1 MGGPVAEPLP
11 IAAGGEVD
19 AEPLGGA
26 RAILEQG
33 LIWSMYEPF
42 IDLKTGK
49 VVGYEALAR
58 FVRPDGVPVSPG
70 SLFALL
76 HADPQLLFAMEL
88 AVKRHQLA
96 HAPPGAELFVNLDPD
111 SWAAGGEGPDNPLLD
126 LLAAAPMP
134 LVIEAIENLDVGDA
148 MVSRGMI
155 AAARAR
161 GLRIAL
167 DDVGAANS
175 LLSFESLD
183 EAEVLKFDRTLL
195 RALGRPRRR
204 AVIQALTRMARET
217 GARTILEGV
226 ETPTDLQLAKEL
238 GVDWV
243 QGWFFE
249 EHAIRSPRPALAG
262 LEPAE
267 P

>member
-1 MGGPVAEPLP
+1 VAERMPM
-11 IAAGGEVD
+11 AESEDAEVD
-19 AEPLGGA
+19 PLGGA
-26 RAILEQG
+26 RAILEGG
-33 LIWSMYEPF
+33 LIWSLYEPF
-42 IDLKTGK
+42 IELRTGK

-58 FVRPDGVPVSPG
+58 FVRPDGIAVSPG
-70 SLFALL
+70 PLFALL
-76 HADPQLLFAMEL
+76 HSDPQLLFAVEL

-96 HAPPGAELFVNLDPD
+96 NAPPGFELFVNLDPD
-111 SWAAGGEGPDNPLLD
+111 SWAAGGEGIDNPLLD

-134 LVIEAIENLDVGDA
+134 LVVEVIENLDVADA
-148 MVSRGMI
+148 LVSRGMV

-175 LLSFESLD
+175 LLSFEALD

-195 RALGRPRRR
+195 RALARPRRR
-204 AVIQALTRMARET
+204 AVIQTLARLTRET
-217 GARTILEGV
+217 GGRSILEGV
-226 ETPTDLQLAKEL
+226 ESAADLKLAAEL

-243 QGWFFE
+243 QGWYF
-249 EHAIRSPRPALAG
+249 ADQAVKSPRPALMG
-262 LEPAE
+262 LDPGA

>member
-1 MGGPVAEPLP
+1 VAERRP
-11 IAAGGEVD
+11 IAPGGEVEID
-19 AEPLGGA
+19 PLGGA
-26 RAILEQG
+26 RAILAGG

-49 VVGYEALAR
+49 VAGYEALAR
-58 FVRPDGVPVSPG
+58 FVRPDGVAVSPG

-76 HADPQLLFAMEL
+76 HTDPQLLFEVEL

-111 SWAAGGEGPDNPLLD
+111 SWAAAGEGDDNPLLD

-134 LVIEAIENLDVGDA
+134 LVVEVIENLDVGDA
-148 MVSRGMI
+148 LVSRGMV

-175 LLSFESLD
+175 LLSFEALD

-195 RALGRPRRR
+195 RALARPRRR
-204 AVIQALTRMARET
+204 AVIQALARMARET

-226 ETPTDLQLAKEL
+226 ETAADLRLAVEL
-238 GVDWV
+238 GVDQV
-243 QGWFFE
+243 QGWYFE
-249 EHAIRSPRPALAG
+249 ELAIRSSKPALVG
-262 LEPAE
+262 LEPVV
-267 P
+267 PHR

>member
-1 MGGPVAEPLP
+1 VAERSA
-11 IAAGGEVD
+11 IVAGGEVD
-19 AEPLGGA
+19 VDPLGGA
-26 RAILEQG
+26 RAILEGG

-42 IDLKTGK
+42 IELKTGR

-58 FVRPDGVPVSPG
+58 FVRPDGVAVSPG

-76 HADPQLLFAMEL
+76 HTDPQLLFAMEL

-96 HAPPGAELFVNLDPD
+96 HAPPGLELFVNLDPD

-134 LVIEAIENLDVGDA
+134 LVVEAIENLDVGDA
-148 MVSRGMI
+148 LVSREMI

-183 EAEVLKFDRTLL
+183 EAEVFKFDRTLL

-204 AVIQALTRMARET
+204 AVIQALARMARET

-226 ETPTDLQLAKEL
+226 ESATDLQLAKDL
-238 GVDWV
+238 GVDCV

-249 EHAIRSPRPALAG
+249 ELAVRSPRPTLVG
-262 LEPAE
+262 P
-267 P
+267 